1 MITRISAKDFRS
13 LRDVDVAVKPF
24 QVLVGPNGSGKS
36 SLLDVLGF
44 LADVTTL
51 GVPEAVSARGDS
63 LRDLTWA
70 HGADGFTLAVEAKV
84 PGALQKAVAAEFDRV
99 HYRMSL
105 VESGSGPV
113 VARETLELLSK
124 APVSPP
130 KILLERSANKR
141 DKVYWEHQT
150 RGAGWGLDLKS
161 IPQRSVL
168 GNVVRDEE
176 RLPLTLWFHDQLK
189 LGFRRV
195 LLQDPALHRPVS
207 ASKAKAFP
215 TDGSYLPAAV
225 ARLDAS
231 PEKKTRWIEHLQT
244 ALPDIDDV
252 VVRER
257 PEDRRTYVSV
267 KYRAGVEVPSWA
279 VSDGTLRL
287 MALTVLAYDP
297 ESVGKFFLVEQPED
311 GIHPRALETAY
322 QSLEGMYDA
331 QVMLTTHSSLLLNI
345 VEVEQVLCFT
355 RDDEEGTRVVPGA
368 EHPALR
374 DWQRDTNL
382 GMLFAAGVLE

>member
-1 MITRISAKDFRS
+1 MITRISAKGFRS

-84 PGALQKAVAAEFDRV
+84 PGALQKAVTAEFDRI

-105 VESGSGPV
+105 VENDHGAV
-113 VARETLELLSK
+113 VAREKMELLST
-124 APVSPP
+124 APVPHP
-130 KILLERSANKR
+130 KILLERAGDGR
-141 DKVYWEHQT
+141 DKVYWEHPR
-150 RGAGWGLDLKS
+150 RGDIWGLDMKS
-161 IPQRSVL
+161 NPQRSVL
-168 GNVVRDEE
+168 GNVPHDDE
-176 RLPLTLWFHDQLK
+176 RLPLTLWFHEQLT
-189 LGFRRV
+189 LGLRRV
-195 LLQDPALHRPVS
+195 LLQESALRQPVNT
-207 ASKAKAFP
+207 SKGKAFSS
-215 TDGSYLPAAV
+215 DGSYLPAAV

-231 PEKKTRWIEHLQT
+231 AEKKTRWIEHLQT
-244 ALPDIDDV
+244 ALPDIEDV
-252 VVRER
+252 TVQAR
-257 PEDRRTYVSV
+257 PEDRRTYLSV
-267 KYRAGVEVPSWA
+267 KYHAGVEVPSWA

-297 ESVGKFFLVEQPED
+297 ESAGKFFLVEQPED

-345 VEVEQVLCFT
+345 VELEDVLCFT
-355 RDDEEGTRVVPGA
+355 RSDEEGTRVVPGA